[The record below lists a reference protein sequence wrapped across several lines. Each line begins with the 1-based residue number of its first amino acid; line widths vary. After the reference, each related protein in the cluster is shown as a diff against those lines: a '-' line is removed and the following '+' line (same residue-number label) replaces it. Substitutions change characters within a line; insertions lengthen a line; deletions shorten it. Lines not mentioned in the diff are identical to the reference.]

1 MIGLMVFDF
10 LFFRPD
16 EKLSCSGVGRGVQ
29 RKRRRG
35 KRRESR
41 KSERGGGGRE
51 AEGREPGE

>member
-1 MIGLMVFDF
+1 M
-10 LFFRPD
+10 
-16 EKLSCSGVGRGVQ
+16 Q

-51 AEGREPGE
+51 AEGREPDSAPRGGRSEKSCVRLGPQLT